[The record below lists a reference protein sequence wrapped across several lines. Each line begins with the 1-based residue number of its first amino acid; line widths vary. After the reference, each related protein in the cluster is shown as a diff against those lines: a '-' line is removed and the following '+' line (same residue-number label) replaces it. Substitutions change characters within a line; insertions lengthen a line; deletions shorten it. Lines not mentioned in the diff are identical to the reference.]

1 MKQIRQFI
9 FLVLAAVVA
18 GLLLYWITGE
28 WESTKEFIS
37 SIPSAIASILTYGI
51 PLWIVLILGAVIIIL
66 IKGYMDE
73 VLFAGE
79 LEDKLKTDQDDPL
92 KVLLDFTST
101 IIDDILVTWTYEHD
115 DDNGKLIIR
124 NLTYNCPTHQ
134 IPLIKNNYCSI
145 CKEEYPTIRRMMLN
159 EDAVIQQIQH
169 VGMEWIKA
177 KESQAD

>member
-37 SIPSAIASILTYGI
+37 SIPSAIGSLLTYGI

-115 DDNGKLIIR
+115 DNGKLIIR
-124 NLTYNCPTHQ
+124 NLTYICPIHK
-134 IPLIKNNYCSI
+134 IPLIYRG
-145 CKEEYPTIRRMMLN
+145 Y
-159 EDAVIQQIQH
+159 
-169 VGMEWIKA
+169 
-177 KESQAD
+177 

>member
-51 PLWIVLILGAVIIIL
+51 PLWIVLILVIVIIML
-66 IKGYMDE
+66 IKEFIDE
-73 VLFAGE
+73 VLFANE
-79 LEDKLKTDQDDPL
+79 LKDKLKTDQDDPSESL
-92 KVLLDFTST
+92 FDFTST

-115 DDNGKLIIR
+115 DNGKLIIR
-124 NLTYNCPTHQ
+124 NLTYNCPIHK
-134 IPLIKNNYCSI
+134 IPLIYRGYCSI
-145 CKEEYPTIRRMMLN
+145 CDKRYPKAELMKGNKDT
-159 EDAVIQQIQH
+159 VIQKIQH
-169 VGMEWIKA
+169 AGIEWIKA